1 MEMKKYAVITTANEK
16 IYKDYGREN
25 IETFLKYWPKE
36 IKIHIF
42 LEDYVCNDLRDERL
56 IFYDLH
62 KSIPELLKLKIRNR
76 LRKEEHLLR
85 NQKTLESLKTKPHKD
100 KSYLFDYVRFA
111 NKSYVIVY
119 GLENIM
125 VDYLIWLDMD
135 VKTIKQIPYSFL
147 EKICPN
153 DCLVSFLKRKIYTE
167 TGFLA
172 FNRNHPKIKDYI
184 NIVKDI
190 YNNDRVYT
198 IEYFQSG
205 FTDCHVFDYAISRI
219 TSSGNVKLN
228 NLNLFND
235 ESHPFINSEL
245 GIYMDH
251 FKGERRK
258 RAKRSDPSEIRN
270 KNVLSSNPEYWKK

>member
-1 MEMKKYAVITTANEK
+1 MKKYAVITTANEK

-36 IKIHIF
+36 IKIHVF
-42 LEDYVCNDLRDERL
+42 LEDYMDKDFKNERL
-56 IFYDLH
+56 VFYDLH
-62 KSIPELLKLKIRNR
+62 KSIPELLKLKTRNSSKR
-76 LRKEEHLLR
+76 ETPLFQNK
-85 NQKTLESLKTKPHKD
+85 KILESVKTKPHKD

-111 NKSYVIVY
+111 NKGYVIIY
-119 GLENIM
+119 GLQNIM

-135 VKTIKQIPYSFL
+135 VKTIREIPYSFL

-172 FNRNHPKIKDYI
+172 FNRNHPRIKEYI
-184 NIVKDI
+184 NIAKDI
-190 YNNDRVYT
+190 YDNDRIYT

-205 FTDCHVFDYAISRI
+205 YTDCHVFDYTINKI
-219 TSSGNVKLN
+219 TSNGDVKLN
-228 NLNLFND
+228 NLNVFND

-258 RAKRSDPSEIRN
+258 KTKRSDPSEIRN
-270 KNVLSSNPEYWKK
+270 KMISSSNPEYWKK